1 MGRNDREKLSV
12 PKLAPGICCER
23 GCWASLG
30 CLLETGA
37 SLSGLINRGVSIA
50 SLALCFRGLSQ
61 ASVPLILLPLFIY
74 IMPKAGLPKLH
85 GLQGS
90 TEQRCVISLVWR
102 GGCLLTHALSGSFR
116 LLPAALRASC
126 FCRGR
131 VSHVRV
137 ILALL
142 SSVPMPLCMC
152 RCGCK

>member
-12 PKLAPGICCER
+12 PKLAPGTCCER

-74 IMPKAGLPKLH
+74 IMHKADLPQLH
-85 GLQGS
+85 VLQGS

-131 VSHVRV
+131 VSHIRV